1 VTDHVHAGFEH
12 YRDMR
17 EQVER
22 DIRPS
27 AYSLD
32 GRSFTFTAPVSLA
45 VQPGGYVA
53 LETLGG
59 RVLGQIVDCSLQLLD
74 GPEMEAPDDA
84 GRRARTTL
92 RYHALSGSGWTLQPA
107 QPFHD
112 VLLGLAEQAELAAW
126 REATAPR
133 GARLTVGELMYAPGL
148 PAEVDAIGFDRH
160 TFLCG
165 QSGSGKSYSLGV
177 ILEQLLLETDLR
189 IVVLDPNSD
198 FVRLPEVRDGID
210 AAVASRWTSR
220 TAAMR
225 VRAADGSDDR
235 LQLRFA
241 DLDAPTQAAV
251 MGLDPLADRE
261 EYGALL
267 TLLERDRSGEQ
278 LDELLGSLATGN
290 DVERALGLR
299 IRNLGLMEWSA
310 WARAQGVDGLMHEL
324 DRDDWRLLVVDLG
337 SLVVEAERAMVAEAV
352 LARLWQQRA
361 DRRPV
366 LCVVDEAHN
375 VCPQHPADPLTA
387 LATEHAVRIAGE
399 GRKFGLHLLVSTQ
412 RPGKVHENV
421 LSQCDNLIL
430 MKMNSASDIARL
442 VELFSYAPPSL
453 IERSTALTQGES
465 LVAGKIAGAPVF
477 VRFGA
482 RVAQEGGGDVGADW
496 ATARAD

>member
-1 VTDHVHAGFEH
+1 MPDPVHAGLEH
-12 YRDMR
+12 QRDMR
-17 EQVER
+17 EQIER
-22 DIRPS
+22 EIRPS

-32 GRSFTFTAPVSLA
+32 GRSFTFRAPVSLP

-53 LETLGG
+53 LETPAG
-59 RVLGQIVDCSLQLLD
+59 RVLGQVVECRLELLE
-74 GPEMEAPDDA
+74 GPEVESPDDA
-84 GRRARTTL
+84 GRRARTRL
-92 RYHALSGSGWTLQPA
+92 RYHALGGSGWALEPA
-107 QPFHD
+107 KPFHD
-112 VLLGLAEQAELAAW
+112 VPLALAEHDQLAAW
-126 REATAPR
+126 HASTAPR
-133 GARLTVGELMYAPGL
+133 GARLTVGELMFAPGL

-165 QSGSGKSYSLGV
+165 QSGSGKSYSLGL

-198 FVRLPEVRDGID
+198 FVRLPQLRAGVDP
-210 AAVASRWTSR
+210 AVASRWTAR
-220 TAAMR
+220 AQAMR
-225 VRAADGSDDR
+225 VRAVGGGDDR

-267 TLLERDRSGEQ
+267 TLLERDQSGEQ
-278 LDELLGSLATGN
+278 LDELLGGLATGT
-290 DVERALGLR
+290 DVERALSHR
-299 IRNLGLMEWSA
+299 IRNLRLLEWSS
-310 WARAQGVDGLMHEL
+310 WARARGVEGLLHEL

-337 SLVVEAERAMVAEAV
+337 SLVVEAERAMIAEAV
-352 LARLWQQRA
+352 LARLWQRRA
-361 DRRPV
+361 ERRPV

-375 VCPQHPADPLTA
+375 VCPQHPGDPLTA

-430 MKMNSASDIARL
+430 MKMNSAADIARL

-453 IERSTALTQGES
+453 IERSTALRQGES
-465 LVAGKIAGAPVF
+465 LLAGKIAGAPVF
-477 VRFGA
+477 ARFGS
-482 RVAQEGGGDVGADW
+482 RVAQEGGGDVGEDW
-496 ATARAD
+496 AMARAD